1 MRPVAES
8 KVVVVVVV
16 LEVVAAVK
24 AELDL
29 IAGLVVVVVTSV
41 VVMVVF
47 VLDNNRLGRI
57 KFDRS
62 VLGWSVSGI
71 SDGSFVRVLVHWGSV
86 IVHRWWGRGWVMMRW
101 GVVAVVVDRWRRAV
115 GRYSSFG
122 IVMLLW

>member
-8 KVVVVVVV
+8 KVVVVVVVV

-57 KFDRS
+57 KFDRC

-71 SDGSFVRVLVHWGSV
+71 SAEKILSPC
-86 IVHRWWGRGWVMMRW
+86 
-101 GVVAVVVDRWRRAV
+101 V
-115 GRYSSFG
+115 GELFILEESKK
-122 IVMLLW
+122 ILD